1 MPSWLKEGRG
11 SLCGANVS
19 LLLREMG
26 ITKPLLVAGERTK
39 NVFFARTG
47 MRLPVFDA
55 FHPNP
60 DLQDC
65 VAGAALYQEKG
76 CDGLISVGGG
86 SAMDTA
92 KGIKALLMT
101 DIAHVRANQLPS
113 EGNVPHLAIPGTA
126 GTGAETTAVAVLYED
141 GQKLSV
147 DHPALLPD
155 GVLLDGSLLDTL
167 PEYHRKSCAMDALA
181 QGIESWWAKK
191 ATPDSRIHAERA
203 IRGVL
208 DNLTAYLQ
216 GDRKAQDEMLHA
228 AYESGVAILTT
239 RTTAAHAMSYQI
251 TKKLGAAHACVYADA
266 AAPVGA
272 FGGAGGISADAD
284 GIVAYPRRREADG
297 WRNPAQRAAGGAGT

>member
-1 MPSWLKEGRG
+1 
-11 SLCGANVS
+11 
-19 LLLREMG
+19 
-26 ITKPLLVAGERTK
+26 
-39 NVFFARTG
+39 

-65 VAGAALYQEKG
+65 VAGAALYQEKE

-101 DIAHVRANQLPS
+101 DIAHVRANQLPP

-126 GTGAETTAVAVLYED
+126 GTGAETTAVAVLYEN

-191 ATPDSRIHAERA
+191 ATPGQPDSRGARDSRRAGQPDGVHAGRPQGA
-203 IRGVL
+203 GRDAARGV
-208 DNLTAYLQ
+208 
-216 GDRKAQDEMLHA
+216 
-228 AYESGVAILTT
+228 
-239 RTTAAHAMSYQI
+239 
-251 TKKLGAAHACVYADA
+251 
-266 AAPVGA
+266 
-272 FGGAGGISADAD
+272 
-284 GIVAYPRRREADG
+284 
-297 WRNPAQRAAGGAGT
+297 